1 MAYRRGRAGIGRVKG
16 GPKFGEKAEEIKA
29 VSLASASK
37 FVTHERTT
45 TRLYFPFVGTTESFL
60 YYTIVFMFHF
70 DDIKT

>member
-37 FVTHERTT
+37 
-45 TRLYFPFVGTTESFL
+45 LGTKNDYNCVYVIF
-60 YYTIVFMFHF
+60 
-70 DDIKT
+70 